1 MNATLSNC
9 SINSDKVEYYTPTW
23 VWDCLASYIPK
34 DKVIWEA
41 FRCDDELSTKSAEYL
56 RTLGFQVV
64 NPLCDFF
71 ENDYGDIV
79 VSNPPYNK
87 KKEVIKRLIELDKP
101 FILILPNIILN
112 TLYFIELAKNNKD
125 IAVGILPRRV
135 DFIKRE
141 GGKSACTFHTLVIS
155 YKIFK
160 ERLIFL

>member
-1 MNATLSNC
+1 MNATLSNL
-9 SINSDKVEYYTPTW
+9 NNEKVEYYTPTW

-112 TLYFIELAKNNKD
+112 TLYFIEIAKNNKD
-125 IAVGILPRRV
+125 ISIGILPRRV

-141 GGKSACTFHTLVIS
+141 GGKSVSTFHTLVIS